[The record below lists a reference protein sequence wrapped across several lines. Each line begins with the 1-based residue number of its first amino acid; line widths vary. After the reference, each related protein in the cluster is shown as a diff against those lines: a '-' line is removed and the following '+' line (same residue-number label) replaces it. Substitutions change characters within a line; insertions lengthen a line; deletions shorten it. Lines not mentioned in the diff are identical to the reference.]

1 MEKKAC
7 FYAAALVSLFMAV
20 VPAAGVMAAYPEKP
34 IEIIVHSGPGGGSD
48 LFARQVASILERE
61 GMVKQ
66 KMQVVNRT
74 GGGATMAV
82 NYLASKKGDPYTL
95 MNVTTGPLTTVLRGS
110 TRLKI
115 EELVPIAML
124 AEDPNLAFTRF
135 DSPFKDM
142 KSVITEAKKNPR
154 KVNIAIGTIGGS
166 EHISTNR
173 VAKAAGVEFNIVAFK
188 GGGEAAT
195 ALLGGHVD
203 LSFGNVQEQIGQIE
217 AKKIR
222 PLATMTDTRLP
233 FLPNVPTMREEGIN
247 AVYTQFRGFWAA
259 PDSLSA
265 PSSTGRTSLKSCRKL
280 RRSRNISGRIS
291 PSSLSASTRSS
302 KSTSCSMWRSCRKTS
317 IPWKSTR
324 RRNSPRARKL
334 DPKERFM
341 KKADRIF
348 AIISLG
354 LSGWLILESF
364 KYDYMTTYT
373 PGPGFHPFWLGICLG
388 LLSLFL
394 MFDTFRR
401 KDTEGEKKSYLPEK
415 NHSSGWA

>member
-1 MEKKAC
+1 MEKNVSFC
-7 FYAAALVSLFMAV
+7 TAALVSLFLTMMPAAV
-20 VPAAGVMAAYPEKP
+20 VTAAYPEKP
-34 IEIIVHSGPGGGSD
+34 IEIVVHSGPGGGSD
-48 LFARQVASILERE
+48 LFARQVTSILEQQ
-61 GMVKQ
+61 GIVKQ

-74 GGGATMAV
+74 GGGAKMAV
-82 NYLASKKGDPYTL
+82 NSIAGKKGDPYTF

-115 EELVPIAML
+115 EDLVPIAML

-142 KSVITEAKKNPR
+142 KSVIAEAKKNPR

-166 EHISTNR
+166 EHISTHR

-233 FLPNVPTMREEGIN
+233 FLPNVPTMKEEGIN

-259 PDSLSA
+259 PDFPASALKYWEDVFEKLSKTA
-265 PSSTGRTSLKSCRKL
+265 AFKEYL
-280 RRSRNISGRIS
+280 RSNQ
-291 PSSLSASTRSS
+291 
-302 KSTSCSMWRSCRKTS
+302 S
-317 IPWKSTR
+317 I
-324 RRNSPRARKL
+324 
-334 DPKERFM
+334 
-341 KKADRIF
+341 
-348 AIISLG
+348 
-354 LSGWLILESF
+354 ESF
-364 KYDYMTTYT
+364 RKHEEFKKYLVKYVAE
-373 PGPGFHPFWLGICLG
+373 LQ
-388 LLSLFL
+388 
-394 MFDTFRR
+394 
-401 KDTEGEKKSYLPEK
+401 KDINTLEIYKEKK
-415 NHSSGWA
+415 